1 VSTPPPIGP
10 TDPVIVTARRTPIG
24 SAGHKFGTLS
34 TSDLAAGLLAEAGAL
49 AAKVDLAVD
58 DVILG
63 NCLGPGGNLARV
75 AALAAGLG
83 QQVPGVTVDRQ
94 CGSGLDAV
102 LQAASRVRAG
112 DATLILA
119 GGVESAST
127 APWRSWPPDGDR
139 PPVRYI
145 RAPFAP
151 SGFPDPDMGNSA
163 DDLARRLRIS
173 RSQQDEFAARSH
185 SLAAESVVTGL
196 FRDEILPVSGTSLD
210 ERPRAGLTTERLGRL
225 PAAFT
230 ADGTVTAGNS
240 CGVSDGAAVLTVTT
254 AEQAR
259 RAGLAAVRI
268 VASAV
273 VGGDPA
279 LPGLAP
285 AIAVRK
291 LLRDSRCEH
300 LTIQNIGAFEI
311 TEAFAAV
318 ALAAIDELGLDQNL
332 VCSDGGAIGLGHP
345 WGASGA
351 ILLVRLIAR
360 MRREGGSRFG
370 LAACAIGGGQGIA
383 MLVEDIAD
391 GRRSA

>member
-1 VSTPPPIGP
+1 MSTPPPIGP

-34 TSDLAAGLLAEAGAL
+34 TSDLAAGLLAEAGAV

-173 RSQQDEFAARSH
+173 RSRQDEFAARSH
-185 SLAAESVVTGL
+185 SLAAKSVATGL

-300 LTIQNIGAFEI
+300 LTIQDIGAFEI

-318 ALAAIDELGLDQNL
+318 ALAAIGELGLDQNL

-383 MLVEDIAD
+383 MLVENIAD

>member
-34 TSDLAAGLLAEAGAL
+34 TSDLAAGLLAEAGAV

-173 RSQQDEFAARSH
+173 RSRQDEFAARSH
-185 SLAAESVVTGL
+185 SLAAKSVATGL

-300 LTIQNIGAFEI
+300 LTIQDIGAFEI

-318 ALAAIDELGLDQNL
+318 ALAAIGELGLDQNQ

-383 MLVEDIAD
+383 MLVENIAD

>member
-34 TSDLAAGLLAEAGAL
+34 TSDLAAGLLAEAGAV

-173 RSQQDEFAARSH
+173 RSRQDEFAARSH
-185 SLAAESVVTGL
+185 SLAAKSVATGL

-300 LTIQNIGAFEI
+300 LTIQDIGAFEI

-318 ALAAIDELGLDQNL
+318 ALAAIGELGLDQNL

-383 MLVEDIAD
+383 MLVENIAD